1 MRSLKS
7 NQTLNSHAGDN
18 QSPHVSSMHKK
29 YYSLDQKNNSKF
41 QNHIVESPSNFELY
55 DDSKFVIS
63 EEGSEFYRRSSDISY
78 SIKEPINPVP
88 RLQLK
93 DLQNGDNEYQ
103 LSDRV
108 KAGLQPQAPIDPFA
122 SSERKL
128 S

>member
-1 MRSLKS
+1 
-7 NQTLNSHAGDN
+7 
-18 QSPHVSSMHKK
+18 MHKK

-103 LSDRV
+103 LSDRA